1 MEPLSGDPR
10 TWPVAPPG
18 SPFHVPPTPSRI
30 LRRRVV
36 LAVATFLPLPGV
48 LALALVRQRW
58 LESALLL
65 LVLAPYGWL
74 RWVRVRATLAELRR
88 RRELS
93 PPPDPS

>member
-18 SPFHVPPTPSRI
+18 SPFHVPPVPTRL
-30 LRRRVV
+30 LRQRLV
-36 LAVATFLPLPGV
+36 LMVGTFLPLPAAVVWFLVQRRWIESVV
-48 LALALVRQRW
+48 LVVVLVP
-58 LESALLL
+58 L
-65 LVLAPYGWL
+65 GWL
-74 RWVRVRATLAELRR
+74 RWVRVRRDLAELRR